1 MLLPWDGFLAPYC
14 MKLTFLAL
22 GWALLPTLAAAQAP
36 ASFNLDMEQV
46 SPQTH
51 RPTGWQTSIR
61 TGAPS
66 DFRKAY
72 ELVADSL
79 TRHGGRYALRLKS
92 TGQPLEGDEFGVTSQ
107 HFPASF
113 QGKMLKLTGYLK
125 TDNVQ
130 DGYAGLWMRVD
141 GPAGTLAFDNMQ
153 KRPIKG
159 TTDWQQYTISLPLDE
174 EAQTIYI
181 GGLLPATGTMWL
193 DDLTLTL
200 DDKPLAEAKPKAVA
214 RYKADQDTA
223 FRHGS
228 GLTID
233 NLSKQQIENLA
244 VLGRVWGFAK
254 YYHPAVARGDY
265 NWDAELLRVLPKVL
279 ASKDLKARSEVLG
292 TWLTG
297 LGPVPACRSCREPDS
312 TRLQP
317 DLAWLGDKS
326 QLSPALSQQ
335 LVYLRRNRSQG
346 PNYYV
351 RPAPSVGNP
360 IFTHEEAYA
369 SPATPDDGL
378 RLLALFRYW
387 NMIDY
392 YFPYRYAIGE
402 DWQRVLPEF
411 IPQFVAAR
419 SPEQYRLTALALIAR
434 IHDTHAN
441 VFSDKILSEYKGNYQ
456 APLWLRFVEGQA
468 TVAGYYDAALGAAS
482 TLKPGDVIVQVDG
495 QPVTDIVKARQPI
508 TPASNEPTQLRNVA
522 RDLLRGST
530 AQVALV
536 VRRAGREFPVSV
548 GRVPMGQLNQQVAY
562 GTPDPQAPAWKLLP
576 GNIGYLAL
584 GTIKN
589 ADLPG
594 IMDKAKGT
602 KGLVIDIRNYPSE
615 FVVFTLSK
623 YLLDKPQ
630 AFVRFSQLDP
640 KYPGFFNSRTGQK
653 VVSGPG
659 AAYPGKVMIL
669 IDEISQ
675 SQAEYT
681 TMALRTAPRATVVGS
696 TTAGADGNVSSIVL
710 PGNIRTAISGLGIY
724 YPDGRETQRVGIVPD
739 VEAKPTIKGI
749 TEGRDEVLE
758 KAVQLIEAG

>member
-1 MLLPWDGFLAPYC
+1 
-14 MKLTFLAL
+14 MKHTFLAL
-22 GWALLPTLAAAQAP
+22 GWALLPILAAAQAP
-36 ASFNLDMEQV
+36 AALNLDMEQV

-51 RPTGWQTSIR
+51 RPTGWLTSIR
-61 TGAPS
+61 AGAPS
-66 DFRKAY
+66 DFHKAY

-79 TRHGGRYALRLKS
+79 TRHGGRYALRLVS
-92 TGQPLEGDEFGVTSQ
+92 TGQPPQGDEFGVTSQ
-107 HFPASF
+107 HFPATF
-113 QGKMLKLTGYLK
+113 QGKTLQFSGYIK
-125 TDNVQ
+125 TKDVQ
-130 DGYAGLWMRVD
+130 NGYAGLWMRVD
-141 GPAGTLAFDNMQ
+141 GPAGTLAFDNMS

-159 TTDWQQYTISLPLDE
+159 TNDWQQYTINLPLNE

-193 DDLTLTL
+193 DDLTLTV
-200 DDKPLAEAKPKAVA
+200 DDKPLAQAKARPVA

-223 FRHGS
+223 FRRGS
-228 GLTID
+228 GLAID
-233 NLSKQQIENLA
+233 NLSKQQIDNLA
-244 VLGRVWGFAK
+244 VLGRVWGFVK

-265 NWDAELLRVLPKVL
+265 NLDAELVRVLPKAL
-279 ASKDLKARSEVLG
+279 ASKDLKARSEVLS
-292 TWLTG
+292 TWVTS

-317 DLAWLGDKS
+317 DLAWLGDKN

-346 PNYYV
+346 SHYYV
-351 RPAPSVGNP
+351 RPAPGVGNP
-360 IFTHEEAYA
+360 LFTHEEAYA
-369 SPATPDDGL
+369 GSETPDAGL
-378 RLLALFRYW
+378 RLVALFRYW

-402 DWQRVLPEF
+402 DWQKVLPEF
-411 IPQFVAAR
+411 IPKFVAAR
-419 SPEQYRLTALALIAR
+419 TPEQYRLAALALIAR

-441 VFSDKILSEYKGNYQ
+441 IYNDKLLSTYKGNYQ
-456 APLWLRFVEGQA
+456 APLWLSFVEGQA
-468 TVAGYYDAALGAAS
+468 TVAGYYDATLGAAT
-482 TLKPGDVIVQVDG
+482 TLLPGDVIVQVDG
-495 QPVTDIVKARQPI
+495 QPVSEIVKTRQSI

-548 GRVPMGQLNQQVAY
+548 ARVPIGQLNQQVSY

-602 KGLVIDIRNYPSE
+602 KGLVIDIRNYPSD
-615 FVVFTLSK
+615 FVVFTLTK
-623 YLLDKPQ
+623 YLLDKPH

-640 KYPGFFNSRTGQK
+640 KYPGFFNSRTGQE
-653 VVSGPG
+653 VVSGSG
-659 AAYPGKVMIL
+659 AAYPGKVIIL
-669 IDEISQ
+669 VNELTQ
-675 SQAEYT
+675 SSAEYH

-696 TTAGADGNVSSIVL
+696 TTAGADGNVSSIKL
-710 PGNIRTAISGLGIY
+710 PGNINTMISGIGVY
-724 YPDGRETQRVGIVPD
+724 YPDGRETQRIGIVPD
-739 VEAKPTIKGI
+739 VEVKPTIKGI
-749 TEGRDEVLE
+749 AEGRDEVLE